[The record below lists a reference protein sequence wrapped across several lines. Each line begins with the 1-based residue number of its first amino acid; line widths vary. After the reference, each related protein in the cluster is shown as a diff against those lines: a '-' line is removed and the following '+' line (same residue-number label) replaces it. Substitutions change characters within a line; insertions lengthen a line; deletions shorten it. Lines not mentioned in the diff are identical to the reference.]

1 MRELEVDL
9 ELLCAAMRRATTTPK
24 PKTGA
29 LKLAPDTFEMAFSGC
44 HMSVEASFDHFN
56 YHDDHFNTL
65 PFTAPPVFVAEVSL
79 VYFWG

>member
-44 HMSVEASFDHFN
+44 HVPVEASTRHPVDHFN
-56 YHDDHFNTL
+56 YHLL
-65 PFTAPPVFVAEVSL
+65 PLLFLSL
-79 VYFWG
+79 RSR